1 MYRKNERKGI
11 TMDYK
16 EFMEQA
22 NKLEAQAATLRKQ
35 AEEAK
40 AKDAAKNTAKI
51 KEARKEICAATINY
65 LDAIDIT
72 LENKEIEALEEL
84 FNVLFDELEKS
95 IKQAKQSADILDRI
109 MKDMKESNS
118 KSTLKRV
125 NILDDDEK
133 LLNFLRTISGE
144 REW

>member
-1 MYRKNERKGI
+1 
-11 TMDYK
+11 MDYK

-22 NKLEAQAATLRKQ
+22 NKLEAQAAALRKQ
-35 AEEAK
+35 AKEAK

-65 LDAIDIT
+65 LEAVDVT
-72 LENKEIEALEEL
+72 LEEKEVEALEEL
-84 FNVLFDELEKS
+84 FNVLFDELEQS

-109 MKDMKESNS
+109 MKDMKESDS

-125 NILDDDEK
+125 DISDDEK
-133 LLNFLRTISGE
+133 LLNFLRKISE
-144 REW
+144 

>member
-22 NKLEAQAATLRKQ
+22 NKLEAQAAALRKQ

-40 AKDAAKNTAKI
+40 AKDAAKI

-125 NILDDDEK
+125 HISDDEK
-133 LLNFLRTISGE
+133 LFNFLRQISE
-144 REW
+144 

>member
-1 MYRKNERKGI
+1 MN
-11 TMDYK
+11 YK
-16 EFMEQA
+16 DFMEQA
-22 NKLEAQAATLRKQ
+22 NKLEAQAAALRKQ

-65 LDAIDIT
+65 LEAVDVT
-72 LENKEIEALEEL
+72 LEKKEVEALEEL

-109 MKDMKESNS
+109 MKDMKEFDS
-118 KSTLKRV
+118 KPRLKRV
-125 NILDDDEK
+125 NISDDEK
-133 LLNFLRTISGE
+133 LFNFLRKISE
-144 REW
+144 

>member
-1 MYRKNERKGI
+1 
-11 TMDYK
+11 MDYK

-22 NKLEAQAATLRKQ
+22 NKLEAQAAALRKQ

-51 KEARKEICAATINY
+51 KEARKKICAATINY

-109 MKDMKESNS
+109 MKDMKEADS
-118 KSTLKRV
+118 KPTLKRV
-125 NILDDDEK
+125 HISDDEK
-133 LLNFLRTISGE
+133 LFNFLRQISE
-144 REW
+144 

>member
-1 MYRKNERKGI
+1 
-11 TMDYK
+11 MDYR

-22 NKLEAQAATLRKQ
+22 NKLEAQAAALRKQ
-35 AEEAK
+35 AREAK
-40 AKDAAKNTAKI
+40 AKDTTKI

-65 LDAIDIT
+65 LEAVDVT
-72 LENKEIEALEEL
+72 LEKKEVEALEEL

-109 MKDMKESNS
+109 MKDMKESDS

-125 NILDDDEK
+125 DISDDEK
-133 LLNFLRTISGE
+133 LLNFLRKISE
-144 REW
+144 

>member
-1 MYRKNERKGI
+1 
-11 TMDYK
+11 MDYK

-22 NKLEAQAATLRKQ
+22 NKLEAQAAALRKQ

-40 AKDAAKNTAKI
+40 ARDAAKDAAKI
-51 KEARKEICAATINY
+51 KEARKEVCVATINY
-65 LDAIDIT
+65 LKAVDVT
-72 LENKEIEALEEL
+72 LDEKEVKEVEEL
-84 FNVLFDELEKS
+84 FNALFDELEKS

-125 NILDDDEK
+125 NISDDEK
-133 LLNFLRTISGE
+133 LLNFLRRISE
-144 REW
+144 

>member
-1 MYRKNERKGI
+1 
-11 TMDYK
+11 MDYK

-22 NKLEAQAATLRKQ
+22 NKLEAQAAALRKQ

-40 AKDAAKNTAKI
+40 AKDAAKSTAKI

-65 LDAIDIT
+65 LKAVDVT
-72 LENKEIEALEEL
+72 LEKNEVEALEEL
-84 FNVLFDELEKS
+84 FNVLFDDLEKS

-118 KSTLKRV
+118 KLTLKRID
-125 NILDDDEK
+125 NISDDEK
-133 LLNFLRTISGE
+133 LFNFLSKNSE
-144 REW
+144 

>member
-1 MYRKNERKGI
+1 
-11 TMDYK
+11 MDYR

-22 NKLEAQAATLRKQ
+22 NRLEAQAAALRKQ

-40 AKDAAKNTAKI
+40 AKAEDAAKNTAKI

-65 LDAIDIT
+65 LEAVDVT
-72 LENKEIEALEEL
+72 LEKKEVEALEEL

-109 MKDMKESNS
+109 MKDMKESNL
-118 KSTLKRV
+118 KPTLKRFS
-125 NILDDDEK
+125 ISDDEI
-133 LLNFLRTISGE
+133 LLNFLKSLK
-144 REW
+144 

>member
-1 MYRKNERKGI
+1 
-11 TMDYK
+11 MDYK

-22 NKLEAQAATLRKQ
+22 NKLEAQAAALRKQ
-35 AEEAK
+35 AKEAK

-65 LDAIDIT
+65 LEAVDVT
-72 LENKEIEALEEL
+72 LEEKEVEALEEL
-84 FNVLFDELEKS
+84 FNVLFDELEQS

-109 MKDMKESNS
+109 MKDMKESDS

-125 NILDDDEK
+125 DISDDEK
-133 LLNFLRTISGE
+133 LLNFLRQISE
-144 REW
+144 

>member
-1 MYRKNERKGI
+1 
-11 TMDYK
+11 MDYR

-22 NKLEAQAATLRKQ
+22 NKLEAQAAALRKQ

-40 AKDAAKNTAKI
+40 AKDAAKI

-65 LDAIDIT
+65 LEAVDVT
-72 LENKEIEALEEL
+72 LEEKEVKEVEEL
-84 FNVLFDELEKS
+84 FNALFDELEKS

-125 NILDDDEK
+125 HISDDEK
-133 LLNFLRTISGE
+133 LFNFLRQISE
-144 REW
+144 